1 MRRHLSTLLSTLD
14 IFQASHLESIC
25 RQHLARIITEI
36 WTKTRRVGNFS
47 RDSRQLRQ
55 YLCCTQSYITTSPR
69 FTSIPVLNSCINLCT
84 FHSDMAMLWSKAV
97 VLKLTGSKTFY
108 TVLKF
113 ETNESTLFY
122 TNQFVT
128 QSLDNHPHSSPFH
141 VFVKFVYTC
150 L

>member
-1 MRRHLSTLLSTLD
+1 M
-14 IFQASHLESIC
+14 IYFKPIC
-25 RQHLARIITEI
+25 RPHLARIITEI
-36 WTKTRRVGNFS
+36 WTKTHRVGNFS

-55 YLCCTQSYITTSPR
+55 YLSCTQSYINTSATYSR
-69 FTSIPVLNSCINLCT
+69 LTCIAVLNSCIDLCT

-97 VLKLTGSKTFY
+97 VFKLTGSKTFY

-122 TNQFVT
+122 PNQFVT
-128 QSLDNHPHSSPFH
+128 QSLDNPTAALF
-141 VFVKFVYTC
+141 TC